1 MYPRKIFADISS
13 LDNTEKE
20 HIRNVIARAEWV
32 PGQTSSYTLRDCIRK
47 SEHAE
52 EPRRAVVKFGR
63 RESSLS
69 FHTVFDEEDGV
80 KKSAQVLSP
89 QKPSSLRVLQLRT
102 SPKPA
107 KAGYRKLERQRSV
120 TLDDDAL
127 FPTARL
133 PPRKLFFDDKKQ
145 SSQECPSN
153 TLKVG
158 LFPIENSFS
167 LVLEECTIRA
177 AIKPYLKLK
186 YIPSGKKKRLEPI
199 EIRSVSDGLIQLS
212 FQKVTFKP
220 REWERLNYLQIKLKV
235 TQAILSNITCGTFL
249 LDAANQAFR
258 NKKVRC
264 TLEEPF
270 ARTFSNY
277 YRGGIEICA
286 RLRIDPEESQI
297 IILEIVVDSVFNM
310 PPDSRLVQV
319 GALLWPLEKNVKF
332 SSEDY
337 ELNDKRRAVVGHQ
350 FKFLLNSTVYK
361 KNRDKLGIYLEVN
374 NVTRLPFGRS
384 KKIDSVGHTRIS
396 STDPKSKVFLKKL
409 KNRPGAWHKETFI
422 VTKH

>member
-1 MYPRKIFADISS
+1 M
-13 LDNTEKE
+13 
-20 HIRNVIARAEWV
+20 
-32 PGQTSSYTLRDCIRK
+32 
-47 SEHAE
+47 
-52 EPRRAVVKFGR
+52 
-63 RESSLS
+63 
-69 FHTVFDEEDGV
+69 
-80 KKSAQVLSP
+80 
-89 QKPSSLRVLQLRT
+89 
-102 SPKPA
+102 
-107 KAGYRKLERQRSV
+107 
-120 TLDDDAL
+120 
-127 FPTARL
+127 
-133 PPRKLFFDDKKQ
+133 
-145 SSQECPSN
+145 
-153 TLKVG
+153 
-158 LFPIENSFS
+158 
-167 LVLEECTIRA
+167 
-177 AIKPYLKLK
+177 
-186 YIPSGKKKRLEPI
+186 
-199 EIRSVSDGLIQLS
+199 
-212 FQKVTFKP
+212 
-220 REWERLNYLQIKLKV
+220 
-235 TQAILSNITCGTFL
+235 
-249 LDAANQAFR
+249 
-258 NKKVRC
+258 RC